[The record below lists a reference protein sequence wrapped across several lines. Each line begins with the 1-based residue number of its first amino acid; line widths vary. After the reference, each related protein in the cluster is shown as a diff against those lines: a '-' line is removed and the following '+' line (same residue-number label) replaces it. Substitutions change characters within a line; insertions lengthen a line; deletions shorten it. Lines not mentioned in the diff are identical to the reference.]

1 MIVIISFN
9 LQFHACWVLKCSAV
23 LLGSRQIWRIDP
35 TGQFWD
41 CHATVLGGEAD
52 KAEED
57 FYKRLS
63 EECESNQ
70 SVPELLDS
78 LSQDDA
84 LSIVQDF
91 LEKRMASSP
100 RAFKES
106 NSEDTDSDSKETRSG
121 GSPEPNLSSSQV
133 YWQATILDY
142 SSLTKRGTPRRK
154 SKRGVFGVRNK
165 I

>member
-1 MIVIISFN
+1 M
-9 LQFHACWVLKCSAV
+9 

-57 FYKRLS
+57 FYKRLL

-78 LSQDDA
+78 LSQEDA
-84 LSIVQDF
+84 LSIARDF
-91 LEKRMASSP
+91 LEKRMKPSP
-100 RAFKES
+100 RASKEKKS
-106 NSEDTDSDSKETRSG
+106 VDTDVDSKETRSD
-121 GSPEPNLSSSQV
+121 GSREPNSSSSQV

-142 SSLTKRGTPRRK
+142 SSLTKQGTPRRK